1 MSDAFALSPA
11 RTEAVLEHVREAVR
25 LRRPEIP
32 SWALATDLT
41 FGQLRL
47 LFWLQRHGPAS
58 MTRLA
63 AWLGVDPATA
73 TGAMDRME
81 RHGLAARAHRTDD
94 RRVVEC
100 RITDAG
106 AALVTEIDGLRMDA
120 MRQALGLLNPTELAE
135 FDRLLTLIIARS
147 KETTA

>member
-1 MSDAFALSPA
+1 
-11 RTEAVLEHVREAVR
+11 VLEHVREAVR

-73 TGAMDRME
+73 TGTMDRME
-81 RHGLAARAHRTDD
+81 RHGLATRAHRTDD